1 MIRILVI
8 VLALSASD
16 VGLAM
21 ASRGFKSVEKS
32 LSVNKTIAASC
43 MVALVATGLSL
54 VSCKADLKKQQPRSR
69 TYCEP
74 PAQQMYYDQ
83 EDEQVGE
90 KQIPEPEPLYP

>member
-1 MIRILVI
+1 MIRTLVI

-43 MVALVATGLSL
+43 MVALLATGISL
-54 VSCKADLKKQQPRSR
+54 VSCKADLKKQPRSR

-90 KQIPEPEPLYP
+90 KQVSEPEPLYP